1 MKQTSM
7 AATQATGLFRHSR
20 WDALLVLAG
29 VTQGLALLMWPSMLL
44 IALGLW
50 WCANTVSHNFI
61 HLPFFR
67 SRAANV
73 AFSIYLSLLLGLP
86 QTLWRQRHLAH
97 HAEHAWRFRPV
108 QLLIVETICVVA
120 FWTSIAAA
128 SPRFFLTGYLPGWL
142 LGLALCHL
150 QGHYEHARG
159 TTSHYGWL
167 YNFVFFNDGY
177 HAEHHQRPAR
187 HWS

>member
-67 SRAANV
+67 SRSANS
-73 AFSIYLSLLLGLP
+73 AFSVYLSLLLGLP
-86 QTLWRQRHLAH
+86 QTFWRQRHLAH
-97 HAEHAWRFRPV
+97 HAEHKCSLRMTS
-108 QLLIVETICVVA
+108 LLLCEALCVA
-120 FWTSIAAA
+120 AMWAAIAAIA
-128 SPRFFLTGYLPGWL
+128 PRFFLTTYL
-142 LGLALCHL
+142 
-150 QGHYEHARG
+150 
-159 TTSHYGWL
+159 
-167 YNFVFFNDGY
+167 
-177 HAEHHQRPAR
+177 
-187 HWS
+187 